1 MHPENPTYV
10 QSCITTVSFPDTI
23 DGVLNMVNDNNYLGP
38 WLTDLDSL
46 LEYPD
51 LEDSGWTAAPWLTV
65 GDVLFFYHS
74 KRARS
79 RTKQLYKKAKNDVD
93 SETELIELLA
103 RSIGLAEKYGGTI
116 FGCARVIG
124 PIFYSDDTKPRHFDG
139 RNFAPYADFCL
150 FPHPLPIEEFRQFRP
165 IGQNTVTPLYGNEF
179 AGIKSLLAEKND
191 LPSYLRDALP
201 NNKGFQ
207 TIDSDNWRSVACSPE
222 ARFRDETQI
231 RTYFLDYLLSEL
243 KDRNSPLLEEC
254 ECYRNGKATGRA
266 DYFAKIGGH
275 WIPVEAKLNVHTV
288 PDLLGQTPKYVG
300 IETIKPTKGANKDKS
315 QPTDKLDLCIVADQG
330 GIYLVLNGQFYE
342 SGVDKPFLTRTQLAD
357 TPIDEFRAHLIR
369 LADDAAAY
377 APG

>member
-1 MHPENPTYV
+1 MHSDNPTYV

-23 DGVLNMVNDNNYLGP
+23 DDVLNMVDKNDYLGP
-38 WLTDLDSL
+38 WLTDLDTL
-46 LEYPD
+46 LEYSD
-51 LEDSGWTAAPWLTV
+51 REESGWTAARWLTV

-79 RTKQLYKKAKNDVD
+79 RTKQLYKEAKNDVD
-93 SETELIELLA
+93 SETELIELLK
-103 RSIGLAEKYGGTI
+103 RSISLAEKHGGTM

-124 PIFYSDDTKPRHFDG
+124 PTFHSDDTELLHFDS

-254 ECYRNGKATGRA
+254 ECYRDGHTTGVA
-266 DYFAKIGGH
+266 DYFIRVGGH
-275 WIPVEAKLNVHTV
+275 WIPIEAKLNVQTV
-288 PDLLGQTPKYVG
+288 PNILGQTTKYVNV
-300 IETIKPTKGANKDKS
+300 EAIKTTKGANKDKS
-315 QPTDKLDLCIVADQG
+315 QQIERIRLCLVADQG
-330 GIYLVLNGQFYE
+330 GIYVVRNDQFYE
-342 SGVDKPFLTRTQLAD
+342 CSVNTPFLTRVQLAD
-357 TPIDEFRAHLIR
+357 ISIDGLRSQLVK
-369 LADDAAAY
+369 LAEE
-377 APG
+377 PLT